1 MRAGTEKIEGYLR
14 EIFPQARILRMDA
27 DTTRKKGSYEK
38 ILSAFSSEEAD
49 ILLGTQMIVKGHDF
63 PGVTLVGILM
73 ADLSLYGDD
82 YRAAERTFQLLTQAA
97 GRAGRGTEAGDVV
110 IQTYQPDHYAVRH
123 AERQDF
129 EGFYQEEIAYR
140 RLLRYPPAGHM
151 MAVQIQSEDEDAALH
166 AANEIRLLL
175 MREQFPAGSIP
186 GEGNAGR
193 NQAAS
198 QQKAETLQQKPAVPQ
213 QKTETLQQ
221 KPAAPKPGENENA
234 FQVIGP
240 SGASLKKLRDLFRF
254 VLYIKAEKYDTLVS
268 CKDVIERM
276 TSPAAQKSGSDPG
289 GSMFRNVDV
298 QFDFDPINAF

>member
-1 MRAGTEKIEGYLR
+1 
-14 EIFPQARILRMDA
+14 MDA

-129 EGFYQEEIAYR
+129 EGFYQEEITYR

-166 AANEIRLLL
+166 AANEIRLIL

-193 NQAAS
+193 IQAVP

-213 QKTETLQQ
+213 QKTETLQQKTAAPKQKTETLQQ

-289 GSMFRNVDV
+289 GFMFRNVDV